1 MELLD
6 SLIFVGIPLLL
17 VVVVDV
23 ARSSSRNFFTSLN
36 KLATCVCLNCDVN
49 YTPTQYQTLRPI
61 AGRPGAPMAEIEL
74 KLDFMET
81 ELITKEKVLEG
92 F

>member
-1 MELLD
+1 MLPELPMND
-6 SLIFVGIPLLL
+6 FGRYFKTPSEFDIHYMFRGEE
-17 VVVVDV
+17 
-23 ARSSSRNFFTSLN
+23 NTFLN

-61 AGRPGAPMAEIEL
+61 ADRPGAPMAEIEL

-81 ELITKEKVLEG
+81 ELITKEKILEG